1 MNNIAMPLLDVATAP
16 IIITFGVAALLAVI
30 VVADVVFVTVY
41 IIRFIIRNK
50 NAKSQVNTKGETL

>member
-1 MNNIAMPLLDVATAP
+1 MPLLDVATAP

>member
-1 MNNIAMPLLDVATAP
+1 VNNIAMPLLDVATAP

>member
-1 MNNIAMPLLDVATAP
+1 VNNIAMPLLDVATAP
-16 IIITFGVAALLAVI
+16 IIITFGGAALLAVI